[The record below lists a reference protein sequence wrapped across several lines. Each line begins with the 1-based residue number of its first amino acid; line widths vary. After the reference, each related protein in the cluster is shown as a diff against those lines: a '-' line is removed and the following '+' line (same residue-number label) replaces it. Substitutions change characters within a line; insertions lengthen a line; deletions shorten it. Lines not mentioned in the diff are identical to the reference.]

1 MAGAGFTE
9 SKNSLSFRVFAYQIG
24 CGFMV
29 SYRNRLEIIADIL
42 NATGSG
48 AKKTRIMYLANLSHK
63 LLKKY
68 LGETIKVG
76 LLYFNHDC
84 YEVTEKGRSFIERY
98 GDFSSKYSK
107 IKGEL
112 EKMVFERE
120 VLERMCE
127 SPANSNS
134 KVDML
139 RNKQR
144 A

>member
-1 MAGAGFTE
+1 
-9 SKNSLSFRVFAYQIG
+9 
-24 CGFMV
+24 MV

-42 NATGSG
+42 NATGGG
-48 AKKTRIMYLANLSHK
+48 AKKTRIMYLANLSYK
-63 LLKKY
+63 LLEKY
-68 LGETIKVG
+68 LGETVKVG
-76 LLYFNHDC
+76 LVFFNHDC

-127 SPANSNS
+127 LPANSNS

-139 RNKQR
+139 RNSKR